1 MPEKIVIYELYSNDA
16 SDMTYKLKV
25 SDIDKGE
32 IIVLQSLVVV
42 NSLNAKVAII

>member
-25 SDIDKGE
+25 SNMDKGE
-32 IIVLQSLVVV
+32 IIILQNFLVVNILV
-42 NSLNAKVAII
+42 S

>member
-25 SDIDKGE
+25 SNMVKGE
-32 IIVLQSLVVV
+32 IIILQNFLVVNILV
-42 NSLNAKVAII
+42 S